1 MQRQTIPNM
10 NDPYSSQTPEIIW
23 AAAFAR
29 HLKELENG
37 LADLHHLIDLG
48 YELYPTLGHRDP
60 KEVAEAEF
68 RGEN

>member
-1 MQRQTIPNM
+1 MT
-10 NDPYSSQTPEIIW
+10 DPYSSQTPEIIW
-23 AAAFAR
+23 AQAFAR

-48 YELYPTLGHRDP
+48 YELYPTLGYRDP